1 MVILYQ
7 LIFTYRLKQALILAE
22 MATQKW
28 CTGFLDSWIQVDPF
42 HPRLEFCKNKKIINK
57 YR

>member
-7 LIFTYRLKQALILAE
+7 PIFTYRLKQALILAE

-42 HPRLEFCKNKKIINK
+42 HPRLEFCKNKKINK